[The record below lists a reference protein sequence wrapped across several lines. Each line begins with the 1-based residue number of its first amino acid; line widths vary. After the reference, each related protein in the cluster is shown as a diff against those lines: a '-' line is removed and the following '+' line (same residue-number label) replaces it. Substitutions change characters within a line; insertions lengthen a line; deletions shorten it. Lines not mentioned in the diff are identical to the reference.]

1 MLVLCVTVYIDEGPY
16 VTRQTPPPALDI
28 SSIQASSVSGLVSI
42 VKTVLH
48 CLRENDSNFS
58 MVLSAFSPNLHTTNL
73 PPWAS
78 ACSCLGYR
86 TVAMVAES
94 GGYEF
99 NG

>member
-1 MLVLCVTVYIDEGPY
+1 
-16 VTRQTPPPALDI
+16 
-28 SSIQASSVSGLVSI
+28 
-42 VKTVLH
+42 
-48 CLRENDSNFS
+48 

-99 NG
+99 NGHVLVSDGCYSDRIAFLLAREEAATEGLWVSGA